1 MNESTR
7 RNYEIDFIHARK
19 NKVCPIE
26 VKSSGYKTHASL
38 DAFSRKFSDRILDKY
53 LIYTKDFAKDE
64 DIFCLPIYLVQFL

>member
-7 RNYEIDFIHARK
+7 RNYEIDFILARK
-19 NKVCPIE
+19 NKVCPME

-38 DAFSRKFSDRILDKY
+38 DAFSRKFSDRSIDKY
-53 LIYTKDFAKDE
+53 LIYTKDLAKNK